1 MPQFA
6 HLHCHTQFSLLDGA
20 AAIPALFKKAKAD
33 GMKALAIT
41 DHGNMF
47 GVFQFV
53 AEAAKHEGVKP
64 IVGCEFYVV
73 TDRHRRT
80 FTKEDRDKRYHQ
92 LFLAKNPEGYKN
104 LVKLCSLGYM
114 EGLYGKYP
122 RIDKG
127 LILQYHEG
135 LIATTCCI
143 GAMVPQ
149 AILRKGEEEARKEFE
164 WWLDLFGEDYYIEIQ
179 RHQMQEQDQVNEV
192 LLRWAKEYN
201 VKTICTNDSHYVDQK
216 DWNAHDI
223 LLCVNTGE
231 KQATPAIREFVEEGT
246 VMKGGRFAFW
256 NDQFYFKTQAE
267 MGQLFKDVPE
277 ALDNTIE
284 IVDKCEHLKLKKDI
298 LLPNFVV
305 PQEFQTQD
313 DYLRHLTYEGARQRY
328 KDLTP
333 EIEERLNFELHTIKT
348 MGFAGYFLI
357 VSDFIKAGRDLG
369 VFIGPGRGSAAGSA
383 VAYCIGITNIDP
395 IKYQLLFERFLNPDR
410 KSMPDIDTD
419 FDDEG
424 RQKVIDYVVDKYGK
438 QQVAQIVTYG
448 TMAAKMSIKDVARV
462 LDLPLDQANALAK
475 LVPEKPGISLNRVLS
490 APIDGEGSLREK
502 EGLVTEDIENARR
515 LREFLAAEDTPEG
528 MVLKEAK
535 VLEGSV
541 RGTGIHA
548 AGIIIA
554 PKDLT
559 EIIPV
564 FTSKE
569 TELLITQ
576 YEGSIIEDAGV
587 IKMDFLGLKT
597 LTIIRDALRLIK
609 QNHGIDI
616 DIDTIPL
623 DDPQTYELYQRGE
636 TNGTFQF
643 ESAGMQK
650 YLRDLKPDKF
660 DDLIAMNALYRPGP
674 LEYIPDFIARKHG
687 RQQVTYD
694 LPDMEE
700 YLKDTFGIC
709 VTGDTLIFD
718 AITGRRVR
726 IDQLEHQTG
735 EFYVQGLDANMQSK
749 QAVMTHWVCN
759 GKKPVFEVK
768 LQNGAV
774 VRMTSN
780 HKVLTERGWREIG
793 QLQAGDHIATPR
805 QLSAARPREFDL
817 KKLRVLAY
825 LLADGSLT
833 SCGPTADFI
842 SKDDALIA
850 EYKNC
855 LKAFERVEPR
865 TMQQVRGV
873 TRVMARGVDK
883 TSYHEP
889 NSLVAALR
897 EWGLK
902 TTNGGCWSGD
912 KFVPEFVFEA
922 TEEQIGFFLASF
934 WDCDGHIGHKSCFIK
949 TISPRLARDIQTLL
963 LRIGIHSTIYESR
976 YFNNRRQ
983 QTITAY
989 QVTTYQFRD
998 FAEKIAP
1005 HLVLKKQPARDMS
1018 GYESRDDVSR
1028 ELLFEEIGT
1037 AWPGSQRSLH
1047 DVHGFSRQHFN
1058 TLNRSRARIATS
1070 VVQPLAEVLDL
1081 PRTRQNL
1088 GVRWEEIVSITP
1100 AGEELVYD
1108 ISVEGIHN
1116 FVGNNVILHNCV
1128 YQEQIMLLSQKLA
1141 GFSKGDADVL
1151 RKAMGKKQKAV
1162 LDKMKGQFVE
1172 GAVAKGHPADKLEKI
1187 WTDWEAFA
1195 SYAFNKS
1202 HSTCYAFVAYQTAY
1216 LKAHYPSEYMAAVL
1230 THSQSNIEKITF
1242 FLEECKRMGLV
1253 VKGPDVNESLVNFSV
1268 NKKGEIRYG
1277 MGAVKGVGE
1286 AAVETLIAERNT
1298 KGPFR
1303 DIYDFMRRVSLRV
1316 VNKRVMESLVFAGA
1330 FDSFETP
1337 PTAPGKPTLHRAA
1350 FFAPTD
1356 KYESFIEN
1364 LVKYGAAYQEEKTM
1378 SANSLFGDLSET
1390 VGIAEPVVP
1399 KTDSWNLVFKLQ
1411 KEKDVVGLY
1420 LSGHPLDD
1428 YRYEW
1433 ENFATPLANVDN
1445 YKGRKV
1451 NVAGFVLKAEHR
1463 ISQKGT
1469 GWGRFTLQDYTGSLE
1484 ITMFSES
1491 YAKFKSFFEEGTSVY
1506 VEGEYKQR
1514 FNSDEMEFR
1523 VQNVRLL
1530 ETIGAEKTTSITLR
1544 IPLETL
1550 SADLIDRIDKL
1561 CAAHKGKH
1569 TLRMELI
1576 DFTNKEKM
1584 AFVSQAR
1591 KVNVDNDF
1599 IAAMTVMGVECGVN

>member
-1 MPQFA
+1 MPNFA

-20 AAIPALFKKAKAD
+20 ASIPGLFKKAAAD

-73 TDRHRRT
+73 NDRHRRT
-80 FTKEDRDKRYHQ
+80 FTKEDKDKRYHQ
-92 LFLAKNPEGYKN
+92 LFLAKNPEGYRN
-104 LVKLCSLGYM
+104 LVKLCSLGYI

-122 RIDKG
+122 RIDKE

-149 AILRKGEEEARKEFE
+149 AILRKGEDEAKKEFE

-179 RHQMQEQDQVNEV
+179 RHHMPEQDRVNEV
-192 LLRWAKEYN
+192 LLRWAQEYN
-201 VKTICTNDSHYVDQK
+201 VKVICTNDSHYVDQK
-216 DWNAHDI
+216 DYNAHDI

-246 VMKGGRFAFW
+246 VIKGGRFAFW

-267 MGQLFKDVPE
+267 MGALFKDVPF
-277 ALDNTIE
+277 ALDNTME

-313 DYLRHLTYEGARQRY
+313 DYLRHLTFEGARKRY
-328 KDLTP
+328 KEITP
-333 EIEERLNFELHTIKT
+333 EIEDRLNFELHTVKT

-357 VSDFIKAGRDLG
+357 VADFINHGKDIG

-424 RQKVIDYVVDKYGK
+424 RQRVIDYVVEKYGK

-475 LVPEKPGISLNRVLS
+475 LVPDKPGISLKRVLT
-490 APIDGEGSLREK
+490 APLTGDGSLAEK
-502 EGLVTEDIENARR
+502 ESLPSEDIENAKK
-515 LREFLAAEDTPEG
+515 LREYLAAEDTPEG
-528 MVLKEAK
+528 AVLKEAM

-564 FTSKE
+564 ATSKE

-597 LTIIRDALRLIK
+597 LTIIRDALKLIEE
-609 QNHGIDI
+609 NHGVRISID
-616 DIDTIPL
+616 DIPL
-623 DDPQTYELYQRGE
+623 DDKKTYELYQRGE

-687 RQQVTYD
+687 RQAVTYD

-700 YLKDTFGIC
+700 FLKETFGI
-709 VTGDTLIFD
+709 
-718 AITGRRVR
+718 
-726 IDQLEHQTG
+726 
-735 EFYVQGLDANMQSK
+735 
-749 QAVMTHWVCN
+749 
-759 GKKPVFEVK
+759 
-768 LQNGAV
+768 
-774 VRMTSN
+774 
-780 HKVLTERGWREIG
+780 
-793 QLQAGDHIATPR
+793 
-805 QLSAARPREFDL
+805 
-817 KKLRVLAY
+817 
-825 LLADGSLT
+825 
-833 SCGPTADFI
+833 
-842 SKDDALIA
+842 
-850 EYKNC
+850 
-855 LKAFERVEPR
+855 
-865 TMQQVRGV
+865 
-873 TRVMARGVDK
+873 
-883 TSYHEP
+883 
-889 NSLVAALR
+889 
-897 EWGLK
+897 
-902 TTNGGCWSGD
+902 
-912 KFVPEFVFEA
+912 
-922 TEEQIGFFLASF
+922 
-934 WDCDGHIGHKSCFIK
+934 
-949 TISPRLARDIQTLL
+949 
-963 LRIGIHSTIYESR
+963 
-976 YFNNRRQ
+976 
-983 QTITAY
+983 
-989 QVTTYQFRD
+989 
-998 FAEKIAP
+998 
-1005 HLVLKKQPARDMS
+1005 
-1018 GYESRDDVSR
+1018 
-1028 ELLFEEIGT
+1028 
-1037 AWPGSQRSLH
+1037 
-1047 DVHGFSRQHFN
+1047 
-1058 TLNRSRARIATS
+1058 
-1070 VVQPLAEVLDL
+1070 
-1081 PRTRQNL
+1081 
-1088 GVRWEEIVSITP
+1088 
-1100 AGEELVYD
+1100 
-1108 ISVEGIHN
+1108 
-1116 FVGNNVILHNCV
+1116 CV

-1162 LDKMKGQFVE
+1162 LDKMKSQFIE
-1172 GAVAKGHPADKLEKI
+1172 GGTARNHPADVLEKV

-1242 FLEECKRMGLV
+1242 FLEECKRMGLA
-1253 VKGPDVNESLVNFSV
+1253 VKSPDVNESGINFTV
-1268 NKKGEIRYG
+1268 NKKGDIRYG
-1277 MGAVKGVGE
+1277 LGAVKGVGE
-1286 AAVETLIAERNT
+1286 AAVETLIEERRKN
-1298 KGPFR
+1298 GPFK
-1303 DIYDFMRRVSLRV
+1303 DIYDFMRRISLRV
-1316 VNKRVMESLVFAGA
+1316 VNKRVMESMVYAGA
-1330 FDSFETP
+1330 FDSMGVP
-1337 PTAPGKPTLHRAA
+1337 RSV
-1350 FFAPTD
+1350 FFAPSD
-1356 KYESFIEN
+1356 KYETFIEN
-1364 LVKYGAAYQEEKTM
+1364 LLKYGSAHQEDKVM
-1378 SANSLFGDLSET
+1378 SVNSLFGDLSDS
-1390 VGIAEPVVP
+1390 VSIPEPKLP
-1399 KTDSWNLVFKLQ
+1399 KCEDWGLILKLQ
-1411 KEKDVVGLY
+1411 KEREVVGIY

-1428 YRYEW
+1428 FRYEW
-1433 ENFATPLANVDN
+1433 ENFATPLSNVDN
-1445 YKGRKV
+1445 FKGRKV

-1491 YAKFKSFFEEGTSVY
+1491 YAKFRNFFEEGTSVY

-1514 FNSDEMEFR
+1514 YNSDEMEFK
-1523 VQNVRLL
+1523 VLNVRLL
-1530 ETIGAEKTTSITLR
+1530 ETVGEEKTESVTLK
-1544 IPLETL
+1544 IPVEKI
-1550 SADLIDRIDKL
+1550 SAELIEQIDKI
-1561 CAAHKGKH
+1561 CATHKGKH

-1576 DFTNKEKM
+1576 DFQNKEKLP
-1584 AFVSQAR
+1584 FISQAR
-1591 KVNVDNDF
+1591 KV
-1599 IAAMTVMGVECGVN
+1599 TVGNAFLSALEVLGVECGVN